1 MKRILACMLAAAL
14 LLTAAAGLAEEN
26 DKEITVATT
35 TLIRGMSFGDMF
47 DGTIADND
55 VKPLLH
61 GADTVIIVGSD
72 VDSRMYDIN
81 PDSVEQYAKE
91 TTAEGIKYTFTLK
104 EDLFWSDG
112 SPMTAQDYVFSVLM
126 QSSTQMK
133 EQGADISTYDR
144 ILGWEA
150 FSAGETDTFEGV
162 ELIDE
167 QTFSMMIAAEYLP
180 DFYEMS
186 NVWVQPCP
194 VAVCA
199 PGCEVKDDGDGAYI
213 EGEWTGDEVM
223 EFITTPAMV
232 SGPYKLDSFDA
243 EMATAVFSVNEYY
256 CGSIPQ
262 IEKLRFMTVD
272 NADVAGLMED
282 GTIDVFINAVDND
295 TVQMLNAMKLNKV
308 NYDRRG
314 LAYLAFNCESESLKD
329 ANVRRAIACTINKGE
344 FLKDFLGGR
353 GILVRGWYGI
363 GLWMVRD
370 TSFAQEEFEYYDE
383 DLWRAARYLNK
394 SAYVYA
400 EDGSDYNGSG
410 YRYAKNGDELEKLSL
425 TYFQTEN
432 NRGAQL
438 IGEMLQK
445 NCEELGIE
453 LVIREASMMTETLQY
468 YRAEEREYDLMF
480 IATNFDMVYD
490 PADEFSTDEDAQGY
504 RNKSGL
510 KDEKLYQLALAMRDV
525 TAGNRVEYVKRWV
538 EFQQYFT
545 EVLPCVPIYSN
556 RYTAYWN
563 NSIKDFHPEK
573 FDSWGQAILTTVY
586 AD

>member
-26 DKEITVATT
+26 DKVITVATT

-47 DGTIADND
+47 DGTTADND

-61 GADTVIIVGSD
+61 GADTIIITGSD
-72 VDSRMYDIN
+72 VDSKMYDIN
-81 PDSVEQYAKE
+81 PDSVEGSAKE
-91 TTAEGIKYTFTLK
+91 TTAKGVKYTFTLK
-104 EDLFWSDG
+104 EDLLWSDG
-112 SPMTAQDYVFSVLM
+112 TPMTAQDYVFSVLM
-126 QSSTQMK
+126 QSSSQMK

-144 ILGWEA
+144 IVGWKA
-150 FSAGETDTFEGV
+150 FSAGEADTFEGV

-167 QTFSMMIAAEYLP
+167 QTFSMTIAAEYLP

-223 EFITTPAMV
+223 EFITTPAVV
-232 SGPYKLDSFDA
+232 SGPYRLDSFDGEA
-243 EMATAVFSVNEYY
+243 ATAEFSVNPFY
-256 CGSIPQ
+256 CGKIPEIQ
-262 IEKLRFMTVD
+262 KLRFMTV
-272 NADVAGLMED
+272 NNEDVAGLMED
-282 GTIDVFINAVDND
+282 GTVDVFINAVDSD
-295 TVQMLNAMKLNKV
+295 TVKALNEMKLNKV

-314 LAYLAFNCESESLKD
+314 LAFLALNCESEPLTD
-329 ANVRRAIACTINKGE
+329 VNVRRAIACTIDKSE
-344 FLKDFLGGR
+344 FLQEFLGGR
-353 GILVRGWYGI
+353 GSLVRGWYGI

-370 TSFAQEEFEYYDE
+370 TAAVQETFEYYDE
-383 DLWRAARYLNK
+383 DLWRAKRYLDK

-400 EDGSDYNGSG
+400 EDGSAYNGSG
-410 YRYAKNGDELEKLSL
+410 YRYAKSGDELEKLSL

-438 IGEMLQK
+438 IGDMLK
-445 NCEELGIE
+445 ENCEALGIE
-453 LVIREASMMTETLQY
+453 LTVREASMTTEALQY

-490 PADEFSTDEDAQGY
+490 PSDEFSTDEDAQGY
-504 RNKSGL
+504 GNKSGL
-510 KDEKLYQLALAMRDV
+510 KDEKLYQLALDMRSV
-525 TAGNRVEYVKRWV
+525 AAGNRVEYVKRWA

-545 EVLPCVPIYSN
+545 EILPSVPLYSN

-563 NSIKDFHPEK
+563 DSITDFHPEK